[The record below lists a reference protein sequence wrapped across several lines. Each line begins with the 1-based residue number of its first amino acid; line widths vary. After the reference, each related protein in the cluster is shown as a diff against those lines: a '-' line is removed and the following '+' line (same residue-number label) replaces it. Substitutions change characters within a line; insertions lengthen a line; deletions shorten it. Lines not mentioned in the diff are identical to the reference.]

1 MSHDGRIAGLQRS
14 GSRDH
19 LALASVAVVG
29 VLLMVFVAFSVIAL
43 LVQRE
48 HVAYNLANRKC
59 ETSAPRV

>member
-1 MSHDGRIAGLQRS
+1 
-14 GSRDH
+14 
-19 LALASVAVVG
+19 
-29 VLLMVFVAFSVIAL
+29 MVFVAFSVIAL